1 MSIKEI
7 ARIAGVSPATV
18 SRVLNNPDYRCA
30 DPGARDRIW
39 AAAIEMNYA
48 PNEAARSLRSG
59 RSAGTK
65 EPHRIRI
72 LMTRMDTLHE
82 DPFFAELLHV
92 IESEI
97 HENHCILEKIWH
109 LPVFSDDKK
118 CARINLQ
125 EIIDEMHQEL
135 SNKEDGLIIIG
146 KCNEKALRML
156 NRRYRGVISVNRNS
170 TNYQVDE
177 VTCDGR
183 KIAALAVEH
192 LLRLGHR
199 SIGYVGSCYHEAR
212 YRGYQET
219 LYQHEIDVE
228 PGFVIE
234 TGQTEEEGFAAMR
247 QFMKSIQKPTAIYCA
262 NDITAIGMIRCLGQY
277 RNKYYTPSI
286 IASDDI
292 EEAQSVHPMLTT
304 VRLPRDEMG
313 RFAISILLDRLNGG
327 HKSVVRLELEGKL
340 LIRESCR
347 ERGE

>member
-7 ARIAGVSPATV
+7 ARIVGVSPATV

-30 DPGARDRIW
+30 DPNARDRIW
-39 AAAIEMNYA
+39 EAAISLDYV
-48 PNEAARSLRSG
+48 PNESARNLRSG
-59 RSAGTK
+59 KSAVRK

-72 LMTRMDTLHE
+72 LMTRMGALHE
-82 DPFFAELLHV
+82 DPFFTELLHV

-97 HENHCILEKIWH
+97 HENYCALEKIWH
-109 LPVFSDDKK
+109 IPLFSDDKK
-118 CARINLQ
+118 CARENLQ
-125 EIIDEMHQEL
+125 AVIEEMHAEL
-135 SNKEDGLIIIG
+135 AKKEDGLIIIG
-146 KCNEKALRML
+146 KCNERALRIFAK
-156 NRRYRGVISVNRNS
+156 RYRGVISVNRNS

-177 VTCDGR
+177 VTCDGK

-219 LYQHEIDVE
+219 LYQHDIDVE

-234 TGQTEEEGFAAMR
+234 TGQTEEEGFEAMR
-247 QFMKSIQKPTAIYCA
+247 QYMTALQKPTAIYCA
-262 NDITAIGMIRCLGQY
+262 NDITAVGMLKCLGQY
-277 RNKYYTPSI
+277 RNKYYSPSI

-292 EEAQSVHPMLTT
+292 EQAQSVKPMLTT